1 MCKYSISMYYLFQ
14 ALELFRGIIN
24 LIQELDAEEIEEI
37 RRIRLPRTVLQ
48 DRSDPMTYLTEEE
61 FIKRYY

>member
-37 RRIRLPRTVLQ
+37 
-48 DRSDPMTYLTEEE
+48 
-61 FIKRYY
+61 